1 MTVTPPETA
10 AATVT
15 TADPRVEQVL
25 AEIHRRAARN
35 DKTAMERALAT
46 VADWDSPPTVAE
58 TTELCGEAAL
68 PLHPDTGSLLYVLV
82 RTLRPTRVVEFG
94 TSFGA
99 SLIWIA
105 AALRDNG
112 NGGTVIGSEL
122 HPVKTVRA
130 RDNLARA
137 GLAEHAVVLEGDA
150 RTTLARIEGPV
161 DLVLLDGWKDLYL
174 PVLHLLEPALRPGAL
189 VVADNLPLLPDDY
202 LAHVRTPAN
211 GYASASLTVG
221 DGLELSTRTR

>member
-1 MTVTPPETA
+1 MTTVPSRTPLTA
-10 AATVT
+10 T
-15 TADPRVEQVL
+15 TDPRVEQVL
-25 AEIHRRAARN
+25 AEIHRRADRN

-46 VADWDSPPTVAE
+46 VADWDTPPTVAE

-68 PLHPDTGSLLYVLV
+68 PLHPDTGSLLYVLI
-82 RTLRPTRVVEFG
+82 RALRPARVVEFG

-112 NGGTVIGSEL
+112 DGGTVIGSEL

-137 GLAEHAVVLEGDA
+137 GLADHATVLEGDA
-150 RTTLARIEGPV
+150 RQTLARIDGPV
-161 DLVLLDGWKDLYL
+161 DLLLLDGWKDLYL
-174 PVLHLLEPALRPGAL
+174 PVLRLLEPSLRSGSL
-189 VVADNLPLLPDDY
+189 VLADNLPLLPQDY
-202 LAHVRTPAN
+202 LDHVRTPAH
-211 GYASASLTVG
+211 GYASASLPVG
-221 DGLELSTRTR
+221 DGIELSTRTP